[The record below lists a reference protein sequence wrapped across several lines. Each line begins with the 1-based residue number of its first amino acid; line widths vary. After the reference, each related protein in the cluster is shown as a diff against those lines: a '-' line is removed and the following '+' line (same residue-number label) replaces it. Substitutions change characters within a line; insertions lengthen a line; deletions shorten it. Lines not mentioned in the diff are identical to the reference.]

1 MQYRVAYGDGGFSEL
16 QSAIRIHGNAVE
28 YIPVALVLLLFMEMN
43 GAETWM
49 VHICGIILIA
59 GRLMHYYGFHHRLFR
74 WRRAGMSATVRIVA
88 DGAGKPV
95 VYARELVSPVLA
107 QYAPLFFPDVYVMSH
122 RDTLFLRLSPV
133 SATGLLMNE

>member
-1 MQYRVAYGDGGFSEL
+1 M
-16 QSAIRIHGNAVE
+16 
-28 YIPVALVLLLFMEMN
+28 
-43 GAETWM
+43 
-49 VHICGIILIA
+49 
-59 GRLMHYYGFHHRLFR
+59 
-74 WRRAGMSATVRIVA
+74 RIVA

-95 VYARELVSPVLA
+95 VYAPELVFSCISA